1 MAFADPTNVMTI
13 AEARTA
19 EVVPEIWAP
28 MLQEKKFDNL
38 TILSYVTDLSEYLSA
53 GGDTVHVP
61 EIFTNT
67 FSVQTQSTE
76 GNGIVD
82 ATKLPVDV
90 TLTVDTHK
98 YIAWIFGDKTMV
110 QILRSYNLNEKYA
123 QESRK
128 LLLKE
133 VEDSLFALWSSLTTN
148 TAVGDT
154 TTTLSDYE
162 IRSAINTMENAQFST
177 SDLAFFIHPT
187 VFWLQLSGIV
197 KYYTNDTAALNLIR
211 NGGFGAMG
219 TKNYK
224 GRLYDV
230 PVYTST
236 RVVGALQTY
245 RNLLL
250 APEALAVA
258 FQTKGGGMIRVQS
271 DYLLTNL
278 ATLTVCDVIY
288 GVGVLRAD
296 AGVVVNAN
304 TTAVT
309 S

>member
-1 MAFADPTNVMTI
+1 MAFASPTDVMTI
-13 AEARTA
+13 AEARAA
-19 EVVPEIWAP
+19 EVIPEIWKP
-28 MLQEKKFDNL
+28 MLQEKKFDDL
-38 TILSYVTDLSEYLSA
+38 TILSFVTDLSSYLSE

-67 FSVQTQSTE
+67 FTVQTQSTE
-76 GNGIVD
+76 GAGIVD

-98 YIAWIFGDKTMV
+98 YIAWLIGDKTMA
-110 QILRSYNLNEKYA
+110 QLMRAYDLNEKYA

-154 TTTLSDYE
+154 ATALSDYE
-162 IRSAINTMENAQFST
+162 IRSALNTMEA
-177 SDLAFFIHPT
+177 AFFPLSECVFLIHPT
-187 VFWLQLSGIV
+187 IFWIQLSGIV
-197 KYYTNDTAALNLIR
+197 KYYTDDTSKMNLIR
-211 NGGFGAMG
+211 NGGFGAKG
-219 TKNYK
+219 VQNYK
-224 GRLYDV
+224 GNLYGV
-230 PVYTST
+230 PVFTSS

-250 APEALAVA
+250 HPDALAVA
-258 FQTKGGGMIRVQS
+258 FQTRGGGMIRVQAE
-271 DYLLTNL
+271 YQLRNL
-278 ATLTVCDVIY
+278 ATLTVVDTIY
-288 GVGVLRAD
+288 GVGVLRGD

-304 TTAVT
+304 QTAVT

>member
-1 MAFADPTNVMTI
+1 MAFASPTDVMTI
-13 AEARTA
+13 AEARAA
-19 EVVPEIWAP
+19 EVIPEIWKP

-38 TILSYVTDLSEYLSA
+38 TILPFVTDLSSYLSA

-67 FSVQTQSTE
+67 FTVQTQSTE
-76 GNGIVD
+76 GAGIVD

-90 TLTVDTHK
+90 TLSVDTHK
-98 YIAWIFGDKTMV
+98 YIAWLLGDKTV
-110 QILRSYNLNEKYA
+110 AQILRAYNLNEKYA
-123 QESRK
+123 AESRK

-162 IRSAINTMENAQFST
+162 IRVAINTMEGKFM
-177 SDLAFFIHPT
+177 LEECVFFIHPT
-187 VFWLQLSGIV
+187 VFWLQLSGIT
-197 KYYTNDTAALNLIR
+197 KYYTDDTSRMNLI
-211 NGGFGAMG
+211 NNAGFGSKG
-219 TKNYK
+219 TQNYK
-224 GRLYDV
+224 GRLYNI
-230 PVYTST
+230 PVFTSS

-250 APEALAVA
+250 HPDALGVA
-258 FQTKGGGMIRVQS
+258 FQTIGGGMVRVQS
-271 DYLLTNL
+271 DYLLQNL
-278 ATLTVCDVIY
+278 ANLTVCDIIY

-304 TTAVT
+304 TTSVT

>member
-1 MAFADPTNVMTI
+1 MAFASPTDVMTI

-19 EVVPEIWAP
+19 EVVPEIWSP

-38 TILSYVTDLSEYLSA
+38 TILSFVTDLSEYLSA

-67 FSVQTQSTE
+67 FTVQTQSTE
-76 GNGIVD
+76 GAGIVD

-98 YIAWIFGDKTMV
+98 YIAWLLGDKTMV
-110 QILRSYNLNEKYA
+110 QLLRSYNLNEKYA
-123 QESRK
+123 AESRK

-162 IRSAINTMENAQFST
+162 IRSAINTMENAQFSI
-177 SDLAFFIHPT
+177 DELAFFIHPT
-187 VFWLQLSGIV
+187 VFWIQLSGIT
-197 KYYTNDTAALNLIR
+197 KYYTDDTSRMNLIR
-211 NGGFGAMG
+211 NGGFGANG
-219 TKNYK
+219 TKNFK
-224 GRLYDV
+224 GSLYGI

-250 APEALAVA
+250 SPEALAVA

-296 AGVVVNAN
+296 AGVVVNSN

>member
-1 MAFADPTNVMTI
+1 MAFASPTDVMTI
-13 AEARTA
+13 AEARAA
-19 EVVPEIWAP
+19 EVIPEVWKP
-28 MLQEKKFDNL
+28 MLQEKKLDNV
-38 TILSYVTDLSEYLSA
+38 TILPFVTDLSSYLSG

-67 FSVQTQSTE
+67 FSVSTQSTE
-76 GNGIVD
+76 GAGIVD
-82 ATKLPVDV
+82 QTKLPVDV
-90 TLTVDTHK
+90 TLSVDTHK
-98 YIAWIFGDKTMV
+98 YIAWLLGDKTV
-110 QILRSYNLNEKYA
+110 AQILRAYNLNEKYA

-133 VEDSLFALWSSLTTN
+133 VEDSLFALWSSLTDN

-162 IRSAINTMENAQFST
+162 IRAALNTMEGVFMLSEC
-177 SDLAFFIHPT
+177 AFFIHPT
-187 VFWLQLSGIV
+187 VFWIQLAGIT
-197 KYYTNDTAALNLIR
+197 KYYTDDTARLNLI
-211 NGGFGAMG
+211 NNAAFGSKG
-219 TKNYK
+219 TQNFK

-230 PVYTST
+230 PVYTSS

-250 APEALAVA
+250 HPDALGVA
-258 FQTKGGGMIRVQS
+258 FQTIGGGMIRVQS
-271 DYLLTNL
+271 DYLLQNL
-278 ATLTVCDVIY
+278 ANLTVVDVIY
-288 GVGVLRAD
+288 GVGVLRSD

>member
-1 MAFADPTNVMTI
+1 MAFANPTDVMTI
-13 AEARTA
+13 AEARAA
-19 EVVPEIWAP
+19 EVIPEIWKP
-28 MLQEKKFDNL
+28 MLQEKKFDNT
-38 TILSYVTDLSEYLSA
+38 TILSFVTDLSSYLTG
-53 GGDTVHVP
+53 GGDTIHVP

-67 FSVQTQSTE
+67 FTVQTQSTE

-98 YIAWIFGDKTMV
+98 YIAWLIGDKTMA
-110 QILRSYNLNEKYA
+110 QLLRAYNLNEKYA

-154 TTTLSDYE
+154 TTVLSDYE
-162 IRSAINTMENAQFST
+162 LRSACNTMEGKFML
-177 SDLAFFIHPT
+177 DECAFFIHPT
-187 VFWLQLSGIV
+187 VYWLQLSGIT
-197 KYYTNDTAALNLIR
+197 KYYTDDTSRMNLIN
-211 NGGFGAMG
+211 NGGFGSRG
-219 TKNYK
+219 TQNFK
-224 GRLYDV
+224 GSLYGV
-230 PVYTST
+230 PVYTSS

-250 APEALAVA
+250 HPDAIAVA
-258 FQTKGGGMIRVQS
+258 FQTNGGGMIRVQS
-271 DYLLTNL
+271 EYQLRNL
-278 ATLTVCDVIY
+278 ATLTVVDMIY
-288 GVGVLRAD
+288 GVGVLRGD
-296 AGVVVNAN
+296 GGVVVNAN
-304 TTAVT
+304 TTSVT

>member
-1 MAFADPTNVMTI
+1 MAFANPTDVMTI
-13 AEARTA
+13 AEARAA
-19 EVVPEIWAP
+19 EVIPEIWKP
-28 MLQEKKFDNL
+28 MLQEKKFDNV
-38 TILSYVTDLSEYLSA
+38 TILPFVTDLSSYLVG

-67 FSVQTQSTE
+67 FSAQTQSTE

-98 YIAWIFGDKTMV
+98 YIAWLLGDKTV
-110 QILRSYNLNEKYA
+110 AQLLRAYNLNEKYA

-128 LLLKE
+128 ILLKE

-162 IRSAINTMENAQFST
+162 IRVAINTMEGKFM
-177 SDLAFFIHPT
+177 LEECAFFIHPT
-187 VFWLQLSGIV
+187 VFWLQLSGV
-197 KYYTNDTAALNLIR
+197 AKYYENYKSELNLIR
-211 NGGFGAMG
+211 NGGFGSKG
-219 TKNYK
+219 TQNYK
-224 GRLYDV
+224 GHLYSV
-230 PVYTST
+230 PVYTSS

-250 APEALAVA
+250 HPDAIAVA
-258 FQTKGGGMIRVQS
+258 FQTPGGGMIRVQS
-271 DYLLTNL
+271 DYLLQNL
-278 ATLTVCDVIY
+278 ATLTVVDIIY
-288 GVGVLRAD
+288 GVGVLRGD
-296 AGVVVNAN
+296 GGVVVNAN
-304 TTAVT
+304 TSAVT